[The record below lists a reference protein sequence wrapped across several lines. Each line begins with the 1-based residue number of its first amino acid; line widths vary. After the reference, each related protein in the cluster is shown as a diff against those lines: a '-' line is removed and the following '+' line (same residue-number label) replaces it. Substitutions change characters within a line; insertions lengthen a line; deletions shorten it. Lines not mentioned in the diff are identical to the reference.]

1 MAVSPR
7 GGYSWLGCHPVHAVR
22 PSHGCGATARL
33 GVLGGPA
40 RTWATQSIQKLHFD
54 PAHRRR
60 GLPQGERIRAGWL
73 GRRFRAGWFLGL
85 GLGGEPYGSS
95 RGPRGLGL
103 TVWSLPCGEA
113 GRNKYILSAA
123 AFLFSWLAGWPVGWD
138 WLLPGVTPIQVQA
151 H

>member
-7 GGYSWLGCHPVHAVR
+7 GGYSWLGCHPVHAMR
-22 PSHGCGATARL
+22 PSHCCGATARL

-113 GRNKYILSAA
+113 GRNEFFCKYIQEFANTSCLIRVYTSIC
-123 AFLFSWLAGWPVGWD
+123 AFK
-138 WLLPGVTPIQVQA
+138 IR
-151 H
+151 

>member
-73 GRRFRAGWFLGL
+73 GRRFRAGWILGL

-95 RGPRGLGL
+95 RGSRGLGL

-113 GRNKYILSAA
+113 GRNEIIY
-123 AFLFSWLAGWPVGWD
+123 
-138 WLLPGVTPIQVQA
+138 
-151 H
+151 